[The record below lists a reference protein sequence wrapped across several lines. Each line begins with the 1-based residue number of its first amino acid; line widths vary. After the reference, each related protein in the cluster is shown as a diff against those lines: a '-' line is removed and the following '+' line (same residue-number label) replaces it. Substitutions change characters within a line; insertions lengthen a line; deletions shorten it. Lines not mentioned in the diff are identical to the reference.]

1 MTLMR
6 NKQNPINFVCLHP
19 TSLIQTMYM
28 LENSPKGEELSIL
41 SVVNMVTN
49 LKIVERQ
56 RKIVIK
62 PYY

>member
-1 MTLMR
+1 
-6 NKQNPINFVCLHP
+6 
-19 TSLIQTMYM
+19 MYM
-28 LENSPKGEELSIL
+28 SENSPKGEELSIL
-41 SVVNMVTN
+41 SVVNMVTD